1 MKKTSK
7 KISDHI
13 SFKEAT
19 YSATAKRL
27 GIKNTPSEDHIE
39 NMQLVSE
46 KIFEPL
52 RQWADH
58 PIRINSMFR
67 SEELNS
73 RIGGAISS
81 AHKDGLAIDLDS
93 IGSKTNLELFH
104 YIKDNLEFDV
114 LINEYPNQDGNPK
127 WIHVSW
133 NKKKN
138 RKHVLE
144 IKRKGKYYTY
154 TDCKGCK

>member
-1 MKKTSK
+1 MK
-7 KISDHI
+7 KISENI
-13 SFKEAT
+13 SYKEAVR
-19 YSATAKRL
+19 SETAKRL
-27 GIKNTPSEDHIE
+27 GISNKPKKEHIE
-39 NMQLVSE
+39 NMELIAE
-46 KIFEPL
+46 KIFQPL
-52 RQWADH
+52 REWVDH
-58 PIRINSMFR
+58 PIRINSFYR

-93 IGSKTNLELFH
+93 LGGKTNLEMLH

-114 LINEYPNQDGNPK
+114 LINEYPNEEGEPK

-138 RKHVLE
+138 RKQVLE
-144 IKRKGKYYTY
+144 IKRRGKYYLY
-154 TDCKGCK
+154 TGECKGCK

>member
-1 MKKTSK
+1 MK
-7 KISDHI
+7 KISDNI
-13 SFKEAT
+13 SYKEAT

-27 GIKNTPSEDHIE
+27 GIKNKPEKEHIE
-39 NMQLVSE
+39 NMELIAK
-46 KIFEPL
+46 KIFQPL
-52 RQWADH
+52 REWVGE
-58 PIRINSMFR
+58 PIRINSFYR

-81 AHKDGLAIDLDS
+81 AHKDGLAMDLDS
-93 IGSKTNLELFH
+93 FGGKTNLEIFH
-104 YIKDNLEFDV
+104 YIKDNLDFDV
-114 LINEYPNQDGNPK
+114 LINEYPNEDGEPK

-138 RKHVLE
+138 RKQVLE

-154 TDCKGCK
+154 TGCKGCK